1 MDLSK
6 YKIQFLIETVRKED
20 ISDEVYF
27 SDKYK
32 KYSSNSKLSYINP
45 TQDGS
50 PTKYKEGLKSGYNS
64 SFDLGSGVHALFL
77 QSKEFILSEYE
88 GKPTAK
94 LGVFIDEIY
103 KARKKGNNINDSLTI
118 ASEASDYYKGKLST
132 KIIKTAIQKGLP
144 YYIEMIHGLYNEEF
158 GRNVIVLNKKQL
170 EDCKSCLGS
179 LKGNNKIY
187 QVMFMQNFFDTC
199 IIANEEALFIDILIT
214 LPDGQD
220 IIIPMK
226 LKLDNYRID
235 TSEKIIYLND
245 LKTSGKNV
253 NYFMGGNIPL
263 FDDNGNKYDE
273 QWVDG
278 SFQKYH
284 YYRQIAFYLVVLQ
297 IYCQTQGYTG
307 YKYKANMAVVQ
318 TLPDFNSRLY
328 EVPEKYIKQGMEEFK
343 ELICRV
349 AFHELNGYDVEFK
362 ED

>member
-27 SDKYK
+27 SNKYS
-32 KYSSNSKLSYINP
+32 KYSSNSKLSSINP
-45 TQDGS
+45 AQEGS
-50 PTKYKEGLKSGYNS
+50 PEKYKAGLKSGFNS
-64 SFDLGSGVHALFL
+64 SFDLGSAVHALFL
-77 QSKEFILSEYE
+77 QPKEFVLSDYE

-94 LGVFIDEIY
+94 LGLFIDMI
-103 KARKKGNNINDSLTI
+103 RKHRKRGLNLIDSTLR
-118 ASEASDYYKGKLST
+118 ASEDADYYKGKMSD
-132 KIIKTAIQKGLP
+132 KIIKTAIQKGLG
-144 YYIEMIHGLYNEEF
+144 YYKAMLNGLYDDEF

-170 EDCKSCLGS
+170 EDCKSCIGN

-187 QVMFMQNFFDTC
+187 QALFMQNFFDTC
-199 IIANEEALFIDILIT
+199 IIANEEALFIDLLIT
-214 LPDGQD
+214 LPDGTD
-220 IIIPMK
+220 IVIPMK

-235 TSEKIIYLND
+235 VSEKIIYLND

-263 FDDNGNKYDE
+263 FDELGNKTGE
-273 QWVDG
+273 QWIDG

-284 YYRQIAFYLVVLQ
+284 YYRQIAFYLIVLQ
-297 IYCQTQGYTG
+297 IYCQSQGYTG
-307 YKYKANMAVVQ
+307 YRYKANMAVVQ
-318 TLPDFNSRLY
+318 TLPEFNSRLY
-328 EVPEKYIKQGMEEFK
+328 EVPEKYIKAGMEEFK

-349 AFHELNGYDVEFK
+349 AFHEIHGYDVEFK